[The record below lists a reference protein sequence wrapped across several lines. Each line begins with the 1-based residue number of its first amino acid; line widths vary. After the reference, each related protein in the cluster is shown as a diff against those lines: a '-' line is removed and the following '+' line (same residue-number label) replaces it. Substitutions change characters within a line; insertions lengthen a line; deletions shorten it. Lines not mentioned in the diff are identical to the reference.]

1 MSDEWEECY
10 DDVIRIKIASPQVC
24 AWVASRPPEV
34 YFTNVLQAAFI
45 QKIPKSQKD
54 TTDDL
59 TVFFALLGSALIKA
73 AQKHVGEID
82 PCSQVH

>member
-1 MSDEWEECY
+1 MSRLKAKKQLSMSDEWEECY

-24 AWVASRPPEV
+24 AWVANRPPEV

-45 QKIPKSQKD
+45 QKIPKAQKD

-59 TVFFALLGSALIKA
+59 TVFLRFWDLRL
-73 AQKHVGEID
+73 
-82 PCSQVH
+82 